1 MLGTMEL
8 VTIFRSADTDAK
20 EEAAAVAETL
30 QQEGIAPTLVDDS
43 APGVP
48 EGVWEVRV
56 PPSDRGR
63 AEELVATMNDEDEE
77 EIDES
82 HALDLETVFSTGSG
96 STEMEAQTI
105 QNILQANGIEAVV
118 VGGTPIPSTGQEV
131 QVAREHVT
139 EAQRLIAEALAS
151 GPAAADEG
159 EAATET

>member
-1 MLGTMEL
+1 MGGP
-8 VTIFRSADTDAK
+8 R
-20 EEAAAVAETL
+20 
-30 QQEGIAPTLVDDS
+30 
-43 APGVP
+43 
-48 EGVWEVRV
+48 

-118 VGGTPIPSTGQEV
+118 VGGTPIPAPARKCKWRASTLPKRS
-131 QVAREHVT
+131 A
-139 EAQRLIAEALAS
+139 
-151 GPAAADEG
+151 
-159 EAATET
+159 